1 MAQQGYAVVDVD
13 EDPSGPSHGSG
24 LEFQNA
30 RHPNAPSPPDVPFSP
45 FNLTYYQ
52 TYFDVDTNT
61 VLKRVGMAMIP
72 RPGFITEVCDG
83 QIDMY
88 GSFWTLTTL
97 ILTLYTSSTLTTS
110 IAQYMNSS
118 HASSNLPL
126 LSTATSAIYV
136 YGLLVPSLFWGA
148 TKWLDVGEWGIA
160 EALGIYGYAM
170 SIFIPLSLLCLIPVG
185 ILRWVLIGLGG
196 ISSGYFL
203 PEYKSSSGIKNSTK
217 FIPHYD
223 GPYTIVKAFPHQSL
237 YELNLPAHA
246 NDPAC
251 HHVSLLKPYVVSGHY
266 HSSSP
271 PLQPQVLA
279 PPHPQVLKVLDIHTW
294 KNIDEVRV

>member
-13 EDPSGPSHGSG
+13 EDVRPSHGSG
-24 LEFQNA
+24 LEFQN
-30 RHPNAPSPPDVPFSP
+30 VPFSP
-45 FNLTYYQ
+45 FNLAYYQ

-97 ILTLYTSSTLTTS
+97 ILTLYISSTLTTS
-110 IAQYMNSS
+110 IAQYMSSS

-136 YGLLVPSLFWGA
+136 YGLLVPSLLWGA
-148 TKWLDVGEWGIA
+148 TKWLGVGEWGIA

-170 SIFIPLSLLCLIPVG
+170 SIFIPLSLLCLIPYVK
-185 ILRWVLIGLGG
+185 
-196 ISSGYFL
+196 ISALQVTYNQCYG
-203 PEYKSSSGIKNSTK
+203 
-217 FIPHYD
+217 
-223 GPYTIVKAFPHQSL
+223 A
-237 YELNLPAHA
+237 NLAMKT
-246 NDPAC
+246 
-251 HHVSLLKPYVVSGHY
+251 V
-266 HSSSP
+266 
-271 PLQPQVLA
+271 
-279 PPHPQVLKVLDIHTW
+279 
-294 KNIDEVRV
+294 

>member
-1 MAQQGYAVVDVD
+1 MAQQGYAIVEVD

-24 LEFQNA
+24 LEFQTFLPSQTDGGH
-30 RHPNAPSPPDVPFSP
+30 HPASSVPDVPFSP
-45 FNLTYYQ
+45 FNLTFYQ
-52 TYFDVDTNT
+52 TYFDVDTTT

-97 ILTLYTSSTLTTS
+97 ILTLYTTSTLTTS
-110 IAQYMNSS
+110 IAQYMSSS

-136 YGLLVPSLFWGA
+136 YGLLVPSLLWSV
-148 TKWLDVGEWGIA
+148 TKWLSVGEWGIA

-203 PEYKSSSGIKNSTK
+203 TGNIYP
-217 FIPHYD
+217 
-223 GPYTIVKAFPHQSL
+223 
-237 YELNLPAHA
+237 
-246 NDPAC
+246 
-251 HHVSLLKPYVVSGHY
+251 
-266 HSSSP
+266 
-271 PLQPQVLA
+271 VLA
-279 PPHPQVLKVLDIHTW
+279 ASDNKFARLLIIVVAVMHAVMALTIKILFFGTSAIGSDPVSDLT
-294 KNIDEVRV
+294 

>member
-24 LEFQNA
+24 LEFQTFLPSQADA

-110 IAQYMNSS
+110 IAQYMSSS

-136 YGLLVPSLFWGA
+136 YGLLVPSLLWGA
-148 TKWLDVGEWGIA
+148 TKWLGIGEWGIA

-170 SIFIPLSLLCLIPVG
+170 SIFIPLSLLCLIPTELMSELETY
-185 ILRWVLIGLGG
+185 ILCLLHLI
-196 ISSGYFL
+196 IS
-203 PEYKSSSGIKNSTK
+203 
-217 FIPHYD
+217 
-223 GPYTIVKAFPHQSL
+223 
-237 YELNLPAHA
+237 LPAYLLLLWLCCMQPWLSQSRFSSLGP
-246 NDPAC
+246 DP
-251 HHVSLLKPYVVSGHY
+251 VSDL
-266 HSSSP
+266 
-271 PLQPQVLA
+271 
-279 PPHPQVLKVLDIHTW
+279 T
-294 KNIDEVRV
+294 